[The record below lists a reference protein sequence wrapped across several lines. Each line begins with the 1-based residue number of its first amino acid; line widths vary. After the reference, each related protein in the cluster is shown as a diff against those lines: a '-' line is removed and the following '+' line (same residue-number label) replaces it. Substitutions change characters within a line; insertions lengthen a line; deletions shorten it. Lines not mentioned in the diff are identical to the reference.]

1 VKNLRI
7 GPRIYLIVGILLITG
22 MVAIGIAYQGM
33 TEIRATYNRAYT
45 DRAPVSRVLENIRST
60 FPDMNLQI
68 WTMLVPDMPKTFVSQ
83 QASDTVGMRASMQGF
98 IADWEK
104 NAVKGASSAEQA
116 KFKELTAAMQPWF
129 TALDDYSAHMKN
141 WAATGNA
148 ADRKA
153 AFDSNNDGAVDKTTK
168 AVQGVLADMVKINA
182 TENAK
187 ALAEAEAEQRSAMTR
202 LVLVVGL
209 LTLAGV
215 VFAIAISASITRPLK
230 GAVRFAE
237 AVAHGDYTA
246 RVAEH
251 TGGETG
257 ELTKAVEEM
266 KESLVGRVEQLHE
279 VAAVVELAADGVSD
293 TAGDVIDAARASG
306 DADLVSKGERLA
318 KQAGNLKGALSAFG
332 SDGASQKAT
341 AA

>member
-1 VKNLRI
+1 
-7 GPRIYLIVGILLITG
+7 
-22 MVAIGIAYQGM
+22 
-33 TEIRATYNRAYT
+33 
-45 DRAPVSRVLENIRST
+45 
-60 FPDMNLQI
+60 
-68 WTMLVPDMPKTFVSQ
+68 
-83 QASDTVGMRASMQGF
+83 
-98 IADWEK
+98 
-104 NAVKGASSAEQA
+104 
-116 KFKELTAAMQPWF
+116 
-129 TALDDYSAHMKN
+129 MKN

-279 VAAVVELAADGVSD
+279 VAAAVVELAADGVSD

-332 SDGASQKAT
+332 CDGASQKAT